1 MAHTGPAERKQERVT
16 RRVIPDARDQL
27 HGGAAGRRSD
37 GDPSGQPGHAV
48 RTRWVCDQVPGDGD
62 HVRSVAGSP
71 QTRERGRALPRRS
84 AAAPVS
90 FWAGQAPSGLL
101 LELLGFGVSDGLAL
115 GDVDG
120 MGVLEDSG
128 VADGLLSTIPLGTGE

>member
-1 MAHTGPAERKQERVT
+1 
-16 RRVIPDARDQL
+16 
-27 HGGAAGRRSD
+27 
-37 GDPSGQPGHAV
+37 
-48 RTRWVCDQVPGDGD
+48 
-62 HVRSVAGSP
+62 
-71 QTRERGRALPRRS
+71 
-84 AAAPVS
+84 
-90 FWAGQAPSGLL
+90 